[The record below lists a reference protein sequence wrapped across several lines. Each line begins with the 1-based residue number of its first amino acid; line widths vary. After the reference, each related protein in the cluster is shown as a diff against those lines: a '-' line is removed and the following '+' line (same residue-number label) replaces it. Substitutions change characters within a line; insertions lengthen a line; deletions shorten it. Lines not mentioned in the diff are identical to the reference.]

1 MSVRSDGRRPDEI
14 RKARIRT
21 GYLKHAEGSALIEA
35 GETRI
40 ICAVSLEERVPPFL
54 RGTGK
59 GWVTAEYSLLPRST
73 HTRTPRESV
82 RGKVSG
88 RSHEIQRLIGRS
100 LRAVVDLKGLGER
113 NFIVDCDVIQA
124 DAGTR
129 TLAITGAFVALYD
142 ALDRL
147 VKTGVMQKMPIKDF
161 VAATSVG
168 IVKGE
173 MLIDLCYAED
183 STAEVDFNVVM
194 TGKGRFVEIQ
204 GTGEGGSFT
213 KSQMDAMIGLA
224 RKGILELVSIQKK
237 TLGLE

>member
-82 RGKVSG
+82 RGRISG

>member
-173 MLIDLCYAED
+173 MLVDLCYAED